1 MILAFNLENYAS
13 IVRFEFGC
21 IEFYPLEKAPLNL
34 ANELAEKLNEWT
46 GKRWLVS
53 VVNKPGGMTLAQ
65 EAKKNE
71 ENLRKKMS
79 VHPLVSA
86 VIKTFPGA
94 HLESVRLQKG
104 IEADLPETEEFSAF
118 QEEE

>member
-1 MILAFNLENYAS
+1 MRGEQVFRPTLIRRSAVS
-13 IVRFEFGC
+13 GIVLLF
-21 IEFYPLEKAPLNL
+21 IDMA
-34 ANELAEKLNEWT
+34 
-46 GKRWLVS
+46 VI
-53 VVNKPGGMTLAQ
+53 MLAQ